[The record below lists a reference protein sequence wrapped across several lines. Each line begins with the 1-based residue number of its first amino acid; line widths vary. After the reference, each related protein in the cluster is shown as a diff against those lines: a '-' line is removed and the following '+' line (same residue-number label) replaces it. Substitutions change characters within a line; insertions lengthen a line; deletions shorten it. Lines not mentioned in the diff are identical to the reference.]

1 MKRFD
6 ANRTYRGPGV
16 PYHDPERVPMILLL
30 VGLMV
35 GFVLF
40 LWWAITP

>member
-6 ANRTYRGPGV
+6 PNRTYRGPGI
-16 PYHDPERVPMILLL
+16 PYRDPERVPMILLL

-35 GFVLF
+35 VLIVF
-40 LWWAITP
+40 LVWAIQ